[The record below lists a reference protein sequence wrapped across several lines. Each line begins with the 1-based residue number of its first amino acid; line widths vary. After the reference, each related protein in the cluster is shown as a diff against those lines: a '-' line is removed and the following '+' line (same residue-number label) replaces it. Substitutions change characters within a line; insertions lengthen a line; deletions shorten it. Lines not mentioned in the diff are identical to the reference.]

1 MGKYYSHQ
9 VQKWVIVATNKELKN
24 MRKEVL
30 LNVLNGLYKSPE
42 NEVSVWK
49 NVPITYL
56 PLLKEHFRGELRYR
70 PRNESGT
77 FAAYRI

>member
-1 MGKYYSHQ
+1 VGKYYSHQ

-56 PLLKEHFRGELRYR
+56 PLLKEHFKGELRYR
-70 PRNESGT
+70 PRGGT